1 MSRGTKSPCDGS
13 TTGPA
18 ALTSL
23 RGAARNLKL
32 LGGLGALLVLAACA
46 PMQSQPP
53 APVVVPSP
61 PTTGP
66 GAPPAPTTPVP
77 APEVRPVPRPTPP
90 LPPRVVPPPVAP
102 DAVSALLQ
110 QASSEAQAGH
120 HDAAI
125 ALGERAQRL
134 DPRAPE
140 VYLVL
145 GRARLAR
152 GQPAEARQLALKGL
166 ALSVTGTEVRRELE
180 ALLRDTG
187 S

>member
-1 MSRGTKSPCDGS
+1 MSRGTNSPCDGS

-23 RGAARNLKL
+23 RVAVRNLKL
-32 LGGLGALLVLAACA
+32 LSGLGALLVLAACA

-66 GAPPAPTTPVP
+66 AAPPAPTKPAPV
-77 APEVRPVPRPTPP
+77 PEVRPPRPALP

-166 ALSVTGTEVRRELE
+166 ALSVTGTEVRQELE

>member
-1 MSRGTKSPCDGS
+1 MSRGTNSPCDGS

-23 RGAARNLKL
+23 RVAARNLKL
-32 LGGLGALLVLAACA
+32 LSGLSALLVLAACA

-66 GAPPAPTTPVP
+66 AAPPAPAKPAPV
-77 APEVRPVPRPTPP
+77 PEVRPP
-90 LPPRVVPPPVAP
+90 PPRVVSPPVAP

-166 ALSVTGTEVRRELE
+166 ALSITGTEVRRELE

>member
-1 MSRGTKSPCDGS
+1 MSSGTNARHYGG
-13 TTGPA
+13 TTGRA
-18 ALTSL
+18 ALISL
-23 RGAARNLKL
+23 RGAARNLKI
-32 LGGLGALLVLAACA
+32 LGGLSALLVLAACA

-61 PTTGP
+61 PKTGP
-66 GAPPAPTTPVP
+66 AAPPAPTTPAP
-77 APEVRPVPRPTPP
+77 APEVRPAPRPAPP
-90 LPPRVVPPPVAP
+90 LPPRVIPPPVAP

-120 HDAAI
+120 QDAAI
-125 ALGERAQRL
+125 ALAERAQRL

-145 GRARLAR
+145 GRAHLAR

-166 ALSVTGTEVRRELE
+166 ALSAGGTETRQELE

>member
-1 MSRGTKSPCDGS
+1 MNHDATSPCNGEKTG
-13 TTGPA
+13 TTT
-18 ALTSL
+18 LISL
-23 RGAARNLKL
+23 RVAARKL
-32 LGGLGALLVLAACA
+32 RLLSGLGVLLVLAACV

-53 APVVVPSP
+53 APVGVPSSP
-61 PTTGP
+61 KTGP
-66 GAPPAPTTPVP
+66 AAPPAPAP
-77 APEVRPVPRPTPP
+77 APEVRPPRPPP
-90 LPPRVVPPPVAP
+90 PPPRVVPPPVAP
-102 DAVSALLQ
+102 DAVSALLR
-110 QASSEAQAGH
+110 QASSEAQAGR

-134 DPRAPE
+134 DPRAPG

-166 ALSVTGTEVRRELE
+166 ALSAGGTEIRQELE
-180 ALLRDTG
+180 SLLRDTG

>member
-1 MSRGTKSPCDGS
+1 MNHDANPPCNGEK
-13 TTGPA
+13 TGPA
-18 ALTSL
+18 ALISL
-23 RGAARNLKL
+23 RVAAQKL
-32 LGGLGALLVLAACA
+32 RLLSGLGALLVLAACA

-53 APVVVPSP
+53 APVGVPSSP
-61 PTTGP
+61 KTGP
-66 GAPPAPTTPVP
+66 AAPPAPAP
-77 APEVRPVPRPTPP
+77 APEVRPPRPPP
-90 LPPRVVPPPVAP
+90 PPPRVVPPPVAP
-102 DAVSALLQ
+102 DAVSALLR
-110 QASSEAQAGH
+110 QASSEAQAGR

-134 DPRAPE
+134 DPRAPG

-166 ALSVTGTEVRRELE
+166 ALSAGGTEVRQELE

>member
-1 MSRGTKSPCDGS
+1 MGIDTGALSHRD
-13 TTGPA
+13 TTGRA
-18 ALTSL
+18 ALMAR

-32 LGGLGALLVLAACA
+32 LGGLSVLLVLAACA
-46 PMQSQPP
+46 PMSSQPP
-53 APVVVPSP
+53 APVVVPAP
-61 PTTGP
+61 PKTGP
-66 GAPPAPTTPVP
+66 ALPPPAKPAPV
-77 APEVRPVPRPTPP
+77 PEVRPSPRPVMP
-90 LPPRVVPPPVAP
+90 LPRVIPPPVAP

-110 QASSEAQAGH
+110 QANSEARAGR

-152 GQPAEARQLALKGL
+152 GQAVEARQLALKGV
-166 ALSVTGTEVRRELE
+166 ALSAAGTEVRQGLE